1 MLNLIEA
8 KKNVERPAMF
18 HSDVEDSAES
28 TSDDESINV
37 FYPNPTVLD
46 GTTGAYPSGA
56 APSSNSKKF
65 MKMVDKIAESKFFQ
79 AATEYRYIKKAMEG
93 VSNTELRLKV
103 DVKRLVGTLVLNIPP
118 PPSDRVWI
126 GFRPLPELA
135 LSAQPIVGD
144 RNITF
149 LRITSW
155 IEKKLLQEF
164 QVSLMQEGENSELDI
179 FL

>member
-1 MLNLIEA
+1 M
-8 KKNVERPAMF
+8 ERPAMF

-28 TSDDESINV
+28 TSDEDSINV
-37 FYPNPTVLD
+37 FDPNPTVVD
-46 GTTGAYPSGA
+46 GSGHPGGASGT
-56 APSSNSKKF
+56 PSSNSKKF

-103 DVKRLVGTLVLNIPP
+103 DVKGLIGTLVLNIPP

-164 QVSLMQEGENSELDI
+164 QVSFQMRTRVNY
-179 FL
+179 

>member
-1 MLNLIEA
+1 
-8 KKNVERPAMF
+8 MF

-28 TSDDESINV
+28 TSDDDSMNV

-46 GTTGAYPSGA
+46 GTGYPSGTSGIP
-56 APSSNSKKF
+56 PSSNSKKF

-103 DVKRLVGTLVLNIPP
+103 DVKGLVGTLVLNIPP

-164 QVSLMQEGENSELDI
+164 QVSL
-179 FL
+179 